1 MAYRHN
7 DCAASP
13 FRIAALAKH
22 SLTLKTRRE

>member
-1 MAYRHN
+1 MAYRYN

-13 FRIAALAKH
+13 FRIAAFAEY